1 MRDPHVVSLGYRLVP
16 AETVTFSKRAP
27 PVEAESDG
35 FKVRLAN
42 DSLIVEMLD
51 HHASEES
58 ARAAVERYLRAWEIS
73 YALQVGGQ
81 PEFRFEF
88 VRAEVIDRDPPPPG
102 TPQTIELSSLV
113 HDRSIVS
120 ATLSVERGLL
130 PAPPPTF
137 VVNSDVETL
146 WVRWRAYRDGR
157 EPLQGMAYFA
167 LTVLEMH
174 GGRRVA
180 ASRLHIDKAV
190 LSTVGHLASEA
201 GDVTTARKARAAAR
215 PLTQQETAW
224 LEAAVVAIIRRVGE
238 VAGVDADAPLPRLT
252 MADLP
257 TL

>member
-1 MRDPHVVSLGYRLVP
+1 MRDPHVVSLGYRLVSD
-16 AETVTFSKRAP
+16 ETVTFSKQAA

-35 FKVRLAN
+35 FKVRLAD
-42 DSLIVEMLD
+42 DSLVVEMLD

-58 ARAAVERYLRAWEIS
+58 ARVAVEPYLRAWEIS
-73 YALQVGGQ
+73 HALQVGGQ

-102 TPQTIELSSLV
+102 TPQTIELSALV
-113 HDRSIVS
+113 HGRAIVS

-130 PAPPPTF
+130 PEPPSTF

-174 GGRRVA
+174 GGRRA
-180 ASRLHIDKAV
+180 AAARFHIEKTV
-190 LSTVGHLASEA
+190 LSTLGRLASEA
-201 GDVTTARKARAAAR
+201 GDLTTARKARAATR
-215 PLTQQETAW
+215 PLTPQETAW
-224 LEAAVVAIIRRVGE
+224 IEATVIAIIRRVGE
-238 VAGVDADAPLPRLT
+238 VAAASGAAETRLT

-257 TL
+257 AL